1 MPTCH
6 DLRVRRRELLDE
18 LEQIEATV
26 AELTVMLD
34 GNAEPMLEEFI
45 EHCEHRAWLQRQQ
58 AGVLVMLNE
67 TERALLAFGE
77 SVSWRD

>member
-1 MPTCH
+1 MPTFH
-6 DLRVRRRELLDE
+6 DLRARRRELLDE

-26 AELTVMLD
+26 AELAVILD
-34 GNAEPMLEEFI
+34 GSVEPMPEEFI

-77 SVSWRD
+77 RASWRD